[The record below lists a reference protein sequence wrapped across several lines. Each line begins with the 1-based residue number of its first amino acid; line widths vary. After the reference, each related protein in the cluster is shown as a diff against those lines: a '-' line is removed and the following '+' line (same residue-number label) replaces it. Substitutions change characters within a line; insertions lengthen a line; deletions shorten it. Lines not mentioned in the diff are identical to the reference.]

1 MVEEGDNFVYYLE
14 NFMVYHFDFD
24 IISIMLYVLLIMILC
39 NKRR

>member
-24 IISIMLYVLLIMILC
+24 IISIMFICTANNDIM
-39 NKRR
+39 